1 MNRIKESAIIALGII
16 VLGFCIKSGMNDF
29 TNRDRKVTVKGLA
42 EKEVEADKVT
52 WAIQTSEQGNDLPTL
67 YNKINAT
74 TDKVKAFLKH
84 NGVKEE

>member
-52 WAIQTSEQGNDLPTL
+52 WAIQTSEQGQRPANTL
-67 YNKINAT
+67 QQ
-74 TDKVKAFLKH
+74 DKRH
-84 NGVKEE
+84 NR